1 MYPAKWQNRKL
12 ILGLNNREE
21 FRTAP
26 AADEVER
33 IVTTARR
40 RALYITKGCTAL
52 SVILLFLHG
61 MILQTFIW
69 TVFIFAAI
77 FAETVPFIMGH
88 RDLMA
93 VKRRLGIASGKGIS
107 FADLKAA
114 GSVHALKPGRVLVPN
129 LLGLAVVVFAL
140 LVDLGVINM
149 DTVTAKGSFLG
160 TIMVTT
166 YWLTGVL
173 ITFFAYLMGNMKN
186 TVISTDSDINANYN
200 RAKKK
205 NLADLNVLFLWLN
218 TILIFAVYLLFMMG
232 CSEMMLMFSIG
243 IYIAIMMIYMAL
255 FVRGNSRIEARYIK
269 ELSLVSDDDEY
280 WIGGL
285 IYYNPTDTRAM
296 VEKRAGIGTTVNYGH
311 PLGKVS
317 AVFMVLILAATAL
330 LLIWLGMLDVVPV
343 SLRLEDD
350 KLICH
355 QLRDEYVIVLDDI
368 VSAELDDELSEH
380 KIYRTFGVGMGN
392 LLKGD
397 FTVDGKSGCK
407 FFMNPAGKAYI
418 RIETADGKCYYIS
431 GETAEDTNDIY
442 KELERYGR

>member
-1 MYPAKWQNRKL
+1 
-12 ILGLNNREE
+12 
-21 FRTAP
+21 
-26 AADEVER
+26 
-33 IVTTARR
+33 
-40 RALYITKGCTAL
+40 
-52 SVILLFLHG
+52 
-61 MILQTFIW
+61 
-69 TVFIFAAI
+69 
-77 FAETVPFIMGH
+77 
-88 RDLMA
+88 
-93 VKRRLGIASGKGIS
+93 
-107 FADLKAA
+107 
-114 GSVHALKPGRVLVPN
+114 
-129 LLGLAVVVFAL
+129 
-140 LVDLGVINM
+140 
-149 DTVTAKGSFLG
+149 
-160 TIMVTT
+160 
-166 YWLTGVL
+166 
-173 ITFFAYLMGNMKN
+173 
-186 TVISTDSDINANYN
+186 
-200 RAKKK
+200 
-205 NLADLNVLFLWLN
+205 
-218 TILIFAVYLLFMMG
+218 
-232 CSEMMLMFSIG
+232 MMLMFSVG

-296 VEKRAGIGTTVNYGH
+296 VEKRAGIGATVNYGH

-317 AVFMVLILAATAL
+317 AVFMVLMLAATAL

-350 KLICH
+350 KLICR
-355 QLRDEYVIVLDDI
+355 QLRDEYVIALDDI

-418 RIETADGKCYYIS
+418 RIETADGECYYIS